1 MRVADANHP
10 PEVVVGDR
18 ADRPSAMLA
27 RRHEPELGPVPFV
40 LLFLPTAPA
49 VQNAAPCGPVPSL
62 LCSDVSHFFAHLCSL
77 PDLEPGAARARFPA
91 VPCMSASGSSA
102 PWSIRTPARSRRRPW
117 LTGAAEPETRP
128 GRCQRTRSPRGR
140 NAHGHGLRT
149 LGPRGMYG
157 CTCSGCEGCE
167 NPGLTATGTATLHAA
182 TTRSAA
188 VKASPAQSGG

>member
-1 MRVADANHP
+1 MRVADADHP

-18 ADRPSAMLA
+18 ADRPSAMLT

-62 LCSDVSHFFAHLCSL
+62 LCSDVSHLFAHLCPL

-117 LTGAAEPETRP
+117 LTGAVEPETRP

-140 NAHGHGLRT
+140 NAHGPTPPRRRWSCRGRRE
-149 LGPRGMYG
+149 LGPGNR
-157 CTCSGCEGCE
+157 SDVLDLSNNSEGQVI
-167 NPGLTATGTATLHAA
+167 P
-182 TTRSAA
+182 SAA
-188 VKASPAQSGG
+188 AGT